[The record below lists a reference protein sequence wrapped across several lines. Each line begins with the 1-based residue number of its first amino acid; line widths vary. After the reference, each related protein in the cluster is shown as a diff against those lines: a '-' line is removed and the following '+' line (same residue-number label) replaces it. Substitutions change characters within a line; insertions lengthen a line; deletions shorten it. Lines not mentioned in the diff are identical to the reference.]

1 MVDRV
6 ILLQAG
12 MYTLVY
18 HSIFFISGNEDGETL
33 MLRSFIVLGNENLH
47 DARLCTSKY
56 NTFIVKRMYRN
67 QSIII
72 NTCPKT
78 TVIFDTVYPCN
89 TINLSYSAKI

>member
-33 MLRSFIVLGNENLH
+33 MLRSFISFG
-47 DARLCTSKY
+47 
-56 NTFIVKRMYRN
+56 
-67 QSIII
+67 Q
-72 NTCPKT
+72 
-78 TVIFDTVYPCN
+78 
-89 TINLSYSAKI
+89 

>member
-1 MVDRV
+1 MAKRLCFVA
-6 ILLQAG
+6 L
-12 MYTLVY
+12 
-18 HSIFFISGNEDGETL
+18 S
-33 MLRSFIVLGNENLH
+33 VLGNENLH